1 MLRAL
6 IASALAMLIAAGG
19 ARADEI
25 VVVTSGGLSAA
36 FKILAPQ
43 FEKQTG
49 HHIVME
55 WGPSMGLT
63 HDAVPQRLARGEKM
77 DMVIMAGYALGEL
90 VRRGQALDRTE
101 IATSYIGAVVKKGA
115 KVPDIS
121 TVMALKATLMAAD
134 SIAYSDS
141 ASGVYI
147 KNEMFKKLGIEDQVR
162 DKAHMIP
169 ATPVAEIVAKGEA
182 EIGFQALSE
191 LLPTPG
197 VTLVGLLPEG
207 AQHTTT
213 FAAGVI
219 KGAQS
224 PDAAHQLIAFLA
236 SPAAAETI
244 RSTGMEPLVGAA
256 VK

>member
-1 MLRAL
+1 MLRPMIAL
-6 IASALAMLIAAGG
+6 VCALTVTVTP

-49 HHIVME
+49 HHIVMQ

-63 HDAVPQRLARGEKM
+63 QNAVPQRLARGEQM
-77 DMVIMAGYALGEL
+77 DMVIMAGYALGDM
-90 VRRGQALDRTE
+90 VAKGQALDRTE

-121 TVMALKATLMAAD
+121 TVAALKATLLAAK

-147 KNEMFKKLGIEDQVR
+147 KGEMFKKLGIEDEVK
-162 DKAHMIP
+162 DKARMIP
-169 ATPVAEIVAKGEA
+169 ATPVAEIVANGEA
-182 EIGFQALSE
+182 ELGFQALSE

-219 KGAQS
+219 KGAKS

-244 RSTGMEPLVGAA
+244 RGTGMEPLS
-256 VK
+256 K

>member
-1 MLRAL
+1 MLRPMIAL
-6 IASALAMLIAAGG
+6 VCALTVTVTP

-49 HHIVME
+49 HHIVMQ
-55 WGPSMGLT
+55 WGPSMCLT
-63 HDAVPQRLARGEKM
+63 QNAVPQRLARGEQI
-77 DMVIMAGYALGEL
+77 DMVIMAGYALGDM
-90 VRRGQALDRTE
+90 VAKGQALDRTE

-121 TVMALKATLMAAD
+121 TVAALKATLLAAK

-147 KNEMFKKLGIEDQVR
+147 KGEMFKKLGIEDEVK
-162 DKAHMIP
+162 DKARMIP
-169 ATPVAEIVAKGEA
+169 ATPVAEIVANGEA
-182 EIGFQALSE
+182 ELGFQALSE

-219 KGAQS
+219 KGAKS

-244 RSTGMEPLVGAA
+244 RGTGMEPLS
-256 VK
+256 K

>member
-1 MLRAL
+1 MLRPMIAL
-6 IASALAMLIAAGG
+6 VCALTVTVTP

-49 HHIVME
+49 HHIVMQ

-63 HDAVPQRLARGEKM
+63 QNAVPQRLARGEQI
-77 DMVIMAGYALGEL
+77 DMVIMAGYALGDM
-90 VRRGQALDRTE
+90 VAKGQALDRTE

-121 TVMALKATLMAAD
+121 TVAALKATLLAAK

-147 KNEMFKKLGIEDQVR
+147 KGEMFKKLGIEDEVK
-162 DKAHMIP
+162 DKARMIP
-169 ATPVAEIVAKGEA
+169 ATPVAEIVANGEA
-182 EIGFQALSE
+182 ELGFQALSE

-219 KGAQS
+219 KGAKS

-236 SPAAAETI
+236 SPAAATTI
-244 RSTGMEPLVGAA
+244 RGTGMEPLS
-256 VK
+256 K